1 MSVVAMSSNPVMKM
15 PCPPPDSNCAGSIE
29 LAEMTDVVS
38 ELFELSGHKRDE
50 GIVSSVPVKCN
61 TKTHKLYIQIH
72 LLSPL
77 ERFC

>member
-61 TKTHKLYIQIH
+61 TKTHKLYPNP
-72 LLSPL
+72 LLEPT
-77 ERFC
+77 